1 MLNVKYII
9 HQLKLT
15 KLYIKHFVFDKM
27 MSFRSFKP
35 RIPIDMQHQTIE
47 ARKHLPTH
55 K

>member
-15 KLYIKHFVFDKM
+15 KLYVKHYVFDKV

-35 RIPIDMQHQTIE
+35 RIPLDMHQQSLE
-47 ARKHLPTH
+47 ARKQLPTH